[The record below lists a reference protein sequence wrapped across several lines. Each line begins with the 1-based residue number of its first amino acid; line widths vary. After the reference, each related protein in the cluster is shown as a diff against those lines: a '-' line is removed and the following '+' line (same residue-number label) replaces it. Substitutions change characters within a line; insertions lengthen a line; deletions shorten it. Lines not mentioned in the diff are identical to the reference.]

1 MLPGRGARAR
11 EGTRNDDPSCHI
23 GATPAPFGPVTC
35 DTVGPGGPHGCRR
48 EPVVGT
54 PGESSYHGRM
64 PSPQPNESGAGPWQ
78 ATDPAAPA
86 PVRARED
93 IDPRGRSRDR
103 SWPPQPPPLPT
114 LGSDLEATRWTA
126 ELRASPHCPPRLR
139 GRVAVRPNEAALHAR
154 GSGHDGTEM
163 IGLDAA
169 IAEVSELLRGPGMI
183 VVGETGL
190 DW

>member
-64 PSPQPNESGAGPWQ
+64 PSPQ
-78 ATDPAAPA
+78 
-86 PVRARED
+86 
-93 IDPRGRSRDR
+93 RSEEH
-103 SWPPQPPPLPT
+103 T
-114 LGSDLEATRWTA
+114 
-126 ELRASPHCPPRLR
+126 
-139 GRVAVRPNEAALHAR
+139 
-154 GSGHDGTEM
+154 
-163 IGLDAA
+163 
-169 IAEVSELLRGPGMI
+169 SELQSRGHLVCRLLLEKKKI
-183 VVGETGL
+183 QLLIYVQRLLSLALDVVDLLGATSHTIGA
-190 DW
+190 DVC

>member
-1 MLPGRGARAR
+1 CLSVSRIRLPPSSTLLPYTTLFRSWIRMLPGRGARAR

-93 IDPRGRSRDR
+93 IDPRGRS
-103 SWPPQPPPLPT
+103 
-114 LGSDLEATRWTA
+114 
-126 ELRASPHCPPRLR
+126 
-139 GRVAVRPNEAALHAR
+139 
-154 GSGHDGTEM
+154 
-163 IGLDAA
+163 
-169 IAEVSELLRGPGMI
+169 
-183 VVGETGL
+183 
-190 DW
+190 